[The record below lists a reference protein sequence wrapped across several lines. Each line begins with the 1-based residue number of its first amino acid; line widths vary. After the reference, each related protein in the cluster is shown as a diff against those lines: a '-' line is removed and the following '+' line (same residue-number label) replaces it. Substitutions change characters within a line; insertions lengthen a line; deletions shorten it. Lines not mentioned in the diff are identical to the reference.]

1 MNIYEFVE
9 ILKQVEDDKTMT
21 SVINILLDKVDT
33 EQVDY
38 CNYCQ
43 HCQGQ
48 NPCC

>member
-33 EQVDY
+33 IQVEW
-38 CNYCQ
+38 CPQCQ
-43 HCQGQ
+43 HCQESQ
-48 NPCC
+48 